1 MQRIDPRDTLH
12 GTSKG
17 STYMGV
23 ENGWMK
29 GVQSRPC
36 TPRTVEDSDVQ
47 TAQGRVSETRTRH
60 KTASSQ
66 HRGYEAIVKIWWRN
80 KGESVCV

>member
-1 MQRIDPRDTLH
+1 MDER
-12 GTSKG
+12 
-17 STYMGV
+17 STVKTMYAAYSEGF
-23 ENGWMK
+23 
-29 GVQSRPC
+29 RLI
-36 TPRTVEDSDVQ
+36 SDVQ